1 MTGTPDHASVAHA
14 AVAGAHGAARP
25 LQAMGPGAEFDL
37 IRHLM
42 SRWQDCMA
50 DIGDDAALLPPS
62 MEPRVVS
69 TDATVEGVHFR
80 HGWLSPRDIGARAV
94 AAAFSD
100 LAAMG
105 ASAESILLALVV
117 PPAWEP
123 VLAEVADG
131 IGDLVRSTG
140 ARITGGNLSRGDQF
154 SITSTVIG
162 RAPRP
167 VPRSG
172 ARVGDR
178 LVVTGTLGGP
188 GQALAH
194 FLEGGTPSA
203 WARARFVSPRP
214 RLEQGQR
221 LAAAGATAMIDLSD
235 GLAADARHVAAA
247 SGCHLA
253 IDPARVPG
261 GPGVSATEAL
271 ASGEEYELL
280 AAVPADRLDA
290 LLAAW
295 DAQRLGPLTVIGEV
309 VPLPVGAAD
318 RAAAGAAGHDHFAR

>member
-1 MTGTPDHASVAHA
+1 MTGTPDPA
-14 AVAGAHGAARP
+14 AVAGAHGTLRP
-25 LQAMGPGAEFDL
+25 LQAMGPGAEVDL
-37 IRHLM
+37 IRRLM
-42 SRWQDCMA
+42 ARWQDCIA

-62 MEPRVVS
+62 ADPRVVS

-80 HGWLSPRDIGARAV
+80 HGWLTPREIGARAA

-105 ASAESILLALVV
+105 ATAEAILLALVV
-117 PPAWEP
+117 PPAWEDALP
-123 VLAEVADG
+123 EVADG
-131 IGDLVRSTG
+131 IADLVRFAG

-162 RAPRP
+162 RASRP

-178 LVVTGTLGGP
+178 LVVTGSLGGP
-188 GQALAH
+188 GQALTH
-194 FLEGGTPSA
+194 FLAGGTPSA
-203 WARARFVSPRP
+203 WARARFASPRP

-221 LAAAGATAMIDLSD
+221 LAEAGATAMIDLSD

-247 SGCHLA
+247 SGSHLA

-261 GPGVSATEAL
+261 GPGVAPSEAL

-280 AAVPADRLDA
+280 AALPVDRLDV

-295 DAQRLGPLTVIGEV
+295 DAQRLGPLTVVGEV
-309 VPLPVGAAD
+309 VPLPVGDADQEAA
-318 RAAAGAAGHDHFAR
+318 RAKGHDHFAR

>member
-1 MTGTPDHASVAHA
+1 MTGAPDPSPVP
-14 AVAGAHGAARP
+14 GAHGTLRP

-37 IRHLM
+37 IRRLM
-42 SRWQDCMA
+42 ARWQDCIA

-62 MEPRVVS
+62 VDPRVVS

-80 HGWLSPRDIGARAV
+80 HGWLTPREIGARAA

-105 ASAESILLALVV
+105 ASAEAILLALVV
-117 PPAWEP
+117 PPAWEERLP
-123 VLAEVADG
+123 EVADG
-131 IGDLVRSTG
+131 IADLVRFAG

-162 RAPRP
+162 RASRP

-188 GQALAH
+188 GQALAQ
-194 FLEGGTPSA
+194 FLVGGTPSG
-203 WARARFVSPRP
+203 WARARFASPRP

-247 SGCHLA
+247 SGSHLA
-253 IDPARVPG
+253 IDPARVPC
-261 GPGVSATEAL
+261 GPGVAPAEAL
-271 ASGEEYELL
+271 GSGEEYELL
-280 AAVPADRLDA
+280 AALPTDRLDA
-290 LLAAW
+290 LLATW
-295 DAQRLGPLTVIGEV
+295 DARVLGPLTVIGEV
-309 VPLPVGAAD
+309 VPLPVGEAD
-318 RAAAGAAGHDHFAR
+318 RAAARAMGHDHFAR

>member
-1 MTGTPDHASVAHA
+1 MTDTPDPALA
-14 AVAGAHGAARP
+14 AGAHGTLRP

-37 IRHLM
+37 IRRLM
-42 SRWQDCMA
+42 ARWQDCIA

-62 MEPRVVS
+62 VDPRVVS

-80 HGWLSPRDIGARAV
+80 HGWLTPREIGARAA

-105 ASAESILLALVV
+105 AAAEAILLALVV
-117 PPAWEP
+117 PPAWEDALP
-123 VLAEVADG
+123 EVADG
-131 IGDLVRSTG
+131 IADLVRLAG

-167 VPRSG
+167 VPRNG
-172 ARVGDR
+172 ARAGDR

-188 GQALAH
+188 GLALAH
-194 FLEGGTPSA
+194 FLAGASPPA
-203 WARARFVSPRP
+203 WARSRFASPLP
-214 RLEQGQR
+214 RLAQGQR

-253 IDPARVPG
+253 IDPARVPC
-261 GPGVSATEAL
+261 GPGVGPREAL

-280 AAVPADRLDA
+280 AALPVDRLDA
-290 LLAAW
+290 LLSEW
-295 DAQRLGPLTVIGEV
+295 DVRQLGPLTVVGEV
-309 VPLPVGAAD
+309 VHLPVGEADQQAA
-318 RAAAGAAGHDHFAR
+318 RAKGHDHFAR